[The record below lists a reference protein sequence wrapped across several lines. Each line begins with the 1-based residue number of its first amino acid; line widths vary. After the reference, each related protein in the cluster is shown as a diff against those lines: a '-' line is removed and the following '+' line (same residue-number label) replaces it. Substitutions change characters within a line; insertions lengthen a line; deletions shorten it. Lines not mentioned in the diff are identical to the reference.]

1 MIRKAWWIAAAI
13 ITFGFPIPG
22 VSPANHHP
30 LVVPRV
36 IRLRVI
42 ANSDNPIDQAVKLSV
57 RDLVLE
63 VLKPRMTHVHTRAQA
78 LRVISTSQGPLVS
91 IADRLLRRWHLGY
104 QAHISLAR
112 TEFPTKAY
120 GRLILPAGSYMA
132 LLVKLGQAQGHNW
145 WCVLYPSLC
154 FIDMSNGLAVP
165 RQRVQAPD
173 HLTRRGGS
181 LHLQVSWRVP
191 NFILRVVHFLRHV

>member
-1 MIRKAWWIAAAI
+1 M
-13 ITFGFPIPG
+13 TLGFPIPRIASAG
-22 VSPANHHP
+22 AQSHRPV
-30 LVVPRV
+30 VVPHV

-63 VLKPRMTHVHTRAQA
+63 VLEPRMTHVHNRRQA
-78 LRVISTSQGPLVS
+78 LSVISTSQRPLVRM
-91 IADRLLRRWHLGY
+91 ADRLLRRWHLGY
-104 QAHISLAR
+104 HVHIALTR

-120 GRLILPAGSYMA
+120 GRLILPAGSYVA
-132 LLVKLGQAQGHNW
+132 LLVKLGKAQGHNW

-165 RQRVQAPD
+165 RRLAQIPGHVTSRGSSV
-173 HLTRRGGS
+173 HLR
-181 LHLQVSWRVP
+181 VSWRVP
-191 NFILRVVHFLRHV
+191 TLILRVIHFLRHV